1 MSAWSRDD
9 EAPRGGGR
17 VLIRPP
23 VPADEE
29 TYLAAVRRSAALIR
43 PWNPVASRPG
53 DFHRLLAEISAPDA
67 ESFFIVDRADAGLAA
82 LINIRGITR
91 GRFQNASLGYNAYLP
106 YAGTSRTREGMEQ
119 VVAFCFAPAH
129 GLGLHRL
136 EINIQPGNEPSRA
149 LARRLGFRL
158 EGRSPRMLYLNG
170 AWRDHERYALTAEEW
185 ADRSGTVQ
193 SPESGRMP
201 S

>member
-1 MSAWSRDD
+1 LTGESA
-9 EAPRGGGR
+9 AGR

-23 VPADEE
+23 VPADEDA
-29 TYLAAVRRSAALIR
+29 YLAAVRRSADLIR

-67 ESFFIVDRADAGLAA
+67 ESFFIVDRADGGLAA

-91 GRFQNASLGYNAYLP
+91 GRFQNATLGYNAYLP
-106 YAGTSRTREGMEQ
+106 YAGTGRTREGMELI
-119 VVAFCFAPAH
+119 VAFCFDTAH

-136 EINIQPGNEPSRA
+136 EINIQPGNAPSLG
-149 LARRLGFRL
+149 LAQRLGFRL

-170 AWRDHERYALTAEEW
+170 AWRDHERYALTVEEW
-185 ADRSGTVQ
+185 AARTGTTQ
-193 SPESGRMP
+193 SSESGRI
-201 S
+201 SG

>member
-1 MSAWSRDD
+1 MTGASGA
-9 EAPRGGGR
+9 GR

-29 TYLAAVRRSAALIR
+29 AYLAAVRRSADLIR

-67 ESFFIVDRADAGLAA
+67 ESFFIVDRADGGLAA
-82 LINIRGITR
+82 LVNIRGITR

-106 YAGTSRTREGMEQ
+106 YAGTGRTREGMELI
-119 VVAFCFAPAH
+119 VAFCFDTAH

-136 EINIQPGNEPSRA
+136 EINIQPGNEPSLA
-149 LARRLGFRL
+149 LAERLGFRL

-170 AWRDHERYALTAEEW
+170 AWRDHERYALTVEEW
-185 ADRSGTVQ
+185 TARSGTTQ
-193 SPESGRMP
+193 YPESGRM
-201 S
+201 SS